1 MIISY
6 KHDSSNSRI
15 LALDQRND
23 IITSI
28 VALLGAYIGDNY
40 WLYADPSGAILVW

>member
-1 MIISY
+1 MLISY
-6 KHDSSNSRI
+6 KHNSSNSKI

-28 VALLGAYIGDNY
+28 VAIGGAFIGDNY
-40 WLYADPSGAILVW
+40 WLYADPFGAILVW